1 MNDYSST
8 WIPTSYMCYTYN
20 VCAPVKECHTSDSQ
34 EEFLQH
40 HVVFPHSHL
49 FPLPWTGGIG
59 ADTITIIVMMK
70 IGVDQKGLKDRRVH
84 LGHRDLRDRPDHK
97 VLQGHQVQD
106 QHSPMSVVRSESQ
119 TSTWSPALTLRYH

>member
-20 VCAPVKECHTSDSQ
+20 VCAPAKECHTSDSQ

-49 FPLPWTGGIG
+49 FPSPWTGGIG
-59 ADTITIIVMMK
+59 ADTTIITMMK
-70 IGVDQKGLKDRRVH
+70 IGVA
-84 LGHRDLRDRPDHK
+84 HRDHLDHK
-97 VLQGHQVQD
+97 VLQV
-106 QHSPMSVVRSESQ
+106 QHSPMSVVRSESRP
-119 TSTWSPALTLRYH
+119 SRCRPALPLRYH

>member
-8 WIPTSYMCYTYN
+8 WIPTSYMCNTYN
-20 VCAPVKECHTSDSQ
+20 VCAPAKECHTSDSQ
-34 EEFLQH
+34 EELLQH

-59 ADTITIIVMMK
+59 ADTTTTIITMMK
-70 IGVDQKGLKDRRVH
+70 IGVAHKVHLVHKVRPGLKVHRDRLDLKGL
-84 LGHRDLRDRPDHK
+84 
-97 VLQGHQVQD
+97 QD
-106 QHSPMSVVRSESQ
+106 QDPRFPMSVVRSESQ